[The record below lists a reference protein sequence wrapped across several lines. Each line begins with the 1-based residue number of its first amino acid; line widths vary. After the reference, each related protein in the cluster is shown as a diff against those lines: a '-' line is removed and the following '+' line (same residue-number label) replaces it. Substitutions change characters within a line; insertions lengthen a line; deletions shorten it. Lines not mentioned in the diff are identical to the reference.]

1 MYTALQQAATQEAA
15 YKTAVEELNRTV
27 AALKSQQP
35 THKDLQPK
43 GENPL
48 AQAHSAFESLMSAE
62 WGPAASLSSIS
73 EVNDTND
80 ALSSCASPRA
90 MHGLGHPFL
99 PVTPVTPVSKCST
112 R

>member
-27 AALKSQQP
+27 AALKPQQP
-35 THKDLQPK
+35 THKDLQTK
-43 GENPL
+43 GESPL
-48 AQAHSAFESLMSAE
+48 DQAHSAFESLISAE

-73 EVNDTND
+73 EANDTND
-80 ALSSCASPRA
+80 ALSPSASPRA
-90 MHGLGHPFL
+90 VRGQGHPFL
-99 PVTPVTPVSKCST
+99 TVSKGST

>member
-27 AALKSQQP
+27 AALKLQQT

-43 GENPL
+43 GESPL
-48 AQAHSAFESLMSAE
+48 DQAHSAFESLISAE

-73 EVNDTND
+73 EANDTND
-80 ALSSCASPRA
+80 ALSPSASPRA
-90 MHGLGHPFL
+90 VRGQGHPFL
-99 PVTPVTPVSKCST
+99 PVSKGST

>member
-27 AALKSQQP
+27 AALKPQQP
-35 THKDLQPK
+35 TPKDLQTK
-43 GENPL
+43 GESPL
-48 AQAHSAFESLMSAE
+48 DQAHTAFESLISAE

-80 ALSSCASPRA
+80 ALSPSASPRA
-90 MHGLGHPFL
+90 VRGQGNPFL
-99 PVTPVTPVSKCST
+99 PVSNGST